1 MKLRTLAL
9 LTAALLPAI
18 AQAAP
23 AQASK
28 QQCLGYLKDGFQI
41 VIHVSACEPAA
52 AQDER
57 YKNAFNAAQQQFEQA
72 NCERLLGDADPYVQK
87 GVGWMLKVLSQYELQ
102 AVHDFLHRHLARIK
116 RSTLRYA
123 IEKMPRDVQRSF
135 TQAGA

>member
-41 VIHVSACEPAA
+41 VIHVSTCEPDSV
-52 AQDER
+52 QDER
-57 YKNAFNAAQQQFEQA
+57 YKNAFNAAQQQFKQA
-72 NCERLLGDADPYVQK
+72 NCESLLNEAEVRTFLD
-87 GVGWMLKVLSQYELQ
+87 SQTAGQSQQQYC
-102 AVHDFLHRHLARIK
+102 AAIK
-116 RSTLRYA
+116 T
-123 IEKMPRDVQRSF
+123 PVQRSL
-135 TQAGA
+135 QRYNSSSR

>member
-1 MKLRTLAL
+1 MKFRTLAL
-9 LTAALLPAI
+9 LTAALLPAL

-41 VIHVSACEPAA
+41 VIHVSACEPAS

-72 NCERLLGDADPYVQK
+72 NCESLLNEAEVRTFLD
-87 GVGWMLKVLSQYELQ
+87 SQ
-102 AVHDFLHRHLARIK
+102 
-116 RSTLRYA
+116 T
-123 IEKMPRDVQRSF
+123 
-135 TQAGA
+135 AGKSQQQYCAPSKPPCSAACNATTAAAANPFAAAFFR

>member
-9 LTAALLPAI
+9 LTAALLPAL

-72 NCERLLGDADPYVQK
+72 NCESLLNEAEVRTFLNSQTADK
-87 GVGWMLKVLSQYELQ
+87 SQQQYC
-102 AVHDFLHRHLARIK
+102 ASIK
-116 RSTLRYA
+116 T
-123 IEKMPRDVQRSF
+123 PVQRSL
-135 TQAGA
+135 QRYNNGNR

>member
-9 LTAALLPAI
+9 LTAALLPTL

-72 NCERLLGDADPYVQK
+72 NCERLLNEAEVRTFLD
-87 GVGWMLKVLSQYELQ
+87 SQTAGKSQHQYC
-102 AVHDFLHRHLARIK
+102 AAIK
-116 RSTLRYA
+116 T
-123 IEKMPRDVQRSF
+123 PVQRSL
-135 TQAGA
+135 QRYNSGRR

>member
-1 MKLRTLAL
+1 MKLRPLAL
-9 LTAALLPAI
+9 LTAALLPTL

-41 VIHVSACEPAA
+41 VIHVSACEPAS

-72 NCERLLGDADPYVQK
+72 NCESLLNEAEVRTFLD
-87 GVGWMLKVLSQYELQ
+87 SQTAGKSQQQYC
-102 AVHDFLHRHLARIK
+102 AAIK
-116 RSTLRYA
+116 T
-123 IEKMPRDVQRSF
+123 PVQRSL
-135 TQAGA
+135 QRYNSNRR

>member
-1 MKLRTLAL
+1 MKFRTLAL
-9 LTAALLPAI
+9 LTAALLPAL

-72 NCERLLGDADPYVQK
+72 NCERLLNEAEVSTFLDSQTAGTSQQPYCAS
-87 GVGWMLKVLSQYELQ
+87 LK
-102 AVHDFLHRHLARIK
+102 
-116 RSTLRYA
+116 T
-123 IEKMPRDVQRSF
+123 PVQRSL
-135 TQAGA
+135 QRYNSGHR

>member
-9 LTAALLPAI
+9 LTATLLPAL

-41 VIHVSACEPAA
+41 VIHVSACEPAI

-72 NCERLLGDADPYVQK
+72 NCERLLNEAEVRTFLD
-87 GVGWMLKVLSQYELQ
+87 SQTAGKSQQQYC
-102 AVHDFLHRHLARIK
+102 ASIK
-116 RSTLRYA
+116 T
-123 IEKMPRDVQRSF
+123 PVQRSL
-135 TQAGA
+135 QRYNNGRR

>member
-1 MKLRTLAL
+1 MATFRKTLIV
-9 LTAALLPAI
+9 AALASAFAVPI

-72 NCERLLGDADPYVQK
+72 NCERLLNEAEVRTFLDGQTAGK
-87 GVGWMLKVLSQYELQ
+87 SQQQYC
-102 AVHDFLHRHLARIK
+102 AAIK
-116 RSTLRYA
+116 T
-123 IEKMPRDVQRSF
+123 PVQRSL
-135 TQAGA
+135 QRYNNGNR